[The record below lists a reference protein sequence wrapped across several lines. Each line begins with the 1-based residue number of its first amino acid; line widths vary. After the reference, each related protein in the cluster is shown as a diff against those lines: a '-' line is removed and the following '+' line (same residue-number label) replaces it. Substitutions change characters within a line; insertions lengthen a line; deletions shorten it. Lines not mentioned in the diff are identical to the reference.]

1 VNGRGGYDRGVA
13 KPGARE
19 RADLIALVAHDL
31 RNPLAAIVANL
42 SYVRSAIEKPGP
54 EIDGALADAEM
65 ACARLEKMTTNLTV
79 MARACLPASPARR
92 PTSLRD
98 VTGAAVR
105 RARAAAES
113 SRVKMNLVDADVPHV
128 LVDAELLGI
137 ALDNLLANSIQ
148 YSPAGHS
155 VAVELSA
162 SDGRASVTVV
172 DDGPIVPES
181 LRDVVVRVDGQ
192 TSAKN
197 RVEARYGLGLA
208 LYAASEA
215 ACLAGAALAVTE
227 KAGRNAFEISAE
239 VAHC

>member
-1 VNGRGGYDRGVA
+1 VNGGGGYDKGVA
-13 KPGARE
+13 KPDGRA

-42 SYVRSAIEKPGP
+42 SYVRSAIEDPGP
-54 EIDGALADAEM
+54 EVDGALADAEM
-65 ACARLEKMTTNLTV
+65 ACTRIEKMTTNLTV
-79 MARACLPASPARR
+79 MARACLPASPERR

-98 VTGAAVR
+98 VTSAAVE
-105 RARAAAES
+105 RARAAAQS
-113 SRVKMNLVDADVPHV
+113 SRVTMNLVDADVPHV

-137 ALDNLLANSIQ
+137 ALDNLLSNSIQ

-192 TSAKN
+192 TSARH

-208 LYAASEA
+208 LYAASQA

-227 KAGRNAFEISAE
+227 KAGRSAFEISAE
-239 VAHC
+239 VAYC